1 MRSLRLLLATLIA
14 AVVLA
19 GTAGCAAD
27 PTVTSARLYV
37 QQGNFPA
44 ALEQLNAELA
54 TNPDNMT
61 ALVMKA
67 DVLRQQ
73 AAAEND
79 HTARR
84 AIIQELNATLQHGL
98 TVEPANADLARTRLA
113 AWGNEVNAGGQA
125 LRTAGTDMV
134 AVAGAVSAFENAV
147 LLVPDSAAGHY
158 NLGLAHLVAGHA
170 DQAITPLESA
180 IARGIGDESA
190 YVYLSRAYLSA
201 SRGAEAVSMLERAR
215 TQFPNSQPIQAELLN
230 AYAATGQGDRALGAY
245 EAAIAADP
253 DNALLRYNYGSTLLQ
268 AHRYDEAIP
277 QLERSIELDAS
288 NFNAHYNLG
297 AAFQNQAASVSERL
311 REATNDAENARLR
324 GERDD
329 LLRRA
334 LPHFVHARSLAQ
346 TAGDDTAEICRALLG
361 VYTTLGQ
368 TAEARE
374 AGECAGMDMN

>member
-1 MRSLRLLLATLIA
+1 MRRLRLLLATALTV
-14 AVVLA
+14 VVLA
-19 GTAGCAAD
+19 GADGCSSD
-27 PTVTSARLYV
+27 PDVEGARLYV
-37 QQGNFPA
+37 RQQDYPA
-44 ALEQLNAELA
+44 ALERLNSALA
-54 TNPDNMT
+54 TNPDNMD

-67 DVLRQQ
+67 DVLRLQ
-73 AAAEND
+73 AAGEPDPA
-79 HTARR
+79 ARR
-84 AIIQELNATLQHGL
+84 AIIEELQTTLQRGQTL
-98 TVEPANADLARTRLA
+98 EPDNAELARTRLA
-113 AWGNEVNAGGQA
+113 TWGNEVNVGGQV
-125 LRTAGTDMV
+125 LRAAGSDMN

-147 LLVPDSAAGHY
+147 ILVPDSAAGHY

-170 DQAITPLESA
+170 DQAIGPLERA
-180 IARGIGDESA
+180 IERGIGDENA

-201 SRGAEAVSMLERAR
+201 SRGADAVSMLERAR
-215 TQFPNSQPIQAELLN
+215 GQFPDSQPIQAELLN

-245 EAAIAADP
+245 EAAIASDP

-268 AHRYDEAIP
+268 AERYDEAIP
-277 QLERSIELDAS
+277 QLERAIELDPS

-334 LPHFVHARSLAQ
+334 LPHFVEARRLAQ
-346 TAGDDTAEICRALLG
+346 AAGDDTAEICRALLG

-368 TAEARE
+368 TNEARE
-374 AGECAGMDMN
+374 AGVCAGMDMN